1 MMKSKNQNNKKRRST
16 FLKKIVGQEVPPG
29 CIVVSV
35 SDNSDKGDGSSMP
48 PRFSIGG
55 GNDNG
60 SSWPLCW
67 CVNKKGED
75 ENYCFNNDSDFLG
88 FSGGRLPIVRD
99 NKFTWDTFGYLN
111 DWSKFINIDQTDE
124 NGNNIKITLKGGG
137 YLFYYMNDYYC
148 GINGGK
154 DQGLAEVVLINKV
167 SEINATSKYRLNTN
181 VPRLSNF
188 IMELQDYGPNYL
200 KNLTKLILDEELI
213 KYDE

>member
-1 MMKSKNQNNKKRRST
+1 M
-16 FLKKIVGQEVPPG
+16 
-29 CIVVSV
+29 
-35 SDNSDKGDGSSMP
+35 
-48 PRFSIGG
+48 
-55 GNDNG
+55 
-60 SSWPLCW
+60 
-67 CVNKKGED
+67 
-75 ENYCFNNDSDFLG
+75 
-88 FSGGRLPIVRD
+88 
-99 NKFTWDTFGYLN
+99 N